1 MYYVIISEDVAD
13 SLPLRKDAR
22 PAHLKRLE
30 ELKAEGRLL
39 LAGPMPAID
48 AEDPGNAGFVGSVV
62 IAEFGSLAEAEQWAN
77 ADPYVD
83 AGVYSSVLVKPFRKV
98 LP

>member
-1 MYYVIISEDVAD
+1 MYYVIVSEDVAD

-39 LAGPMPAID
+39 IAGPMPAID
-48 AEDPGNAGFVGSVV
+48 AEDPGNAGYVGSVV
-62 IAEFGSLAEAEQWAN
+62 IAEFGSLTEAEQWAN

>member
-30 ELKAEGRLL
+30 QLKDEGRLM

-48 AEDPGNAGFVGSVV
+48 AEDPGSAGFVGSVV
-62 IAEFGSLAEAEQWAN
+62 IAEFGSLAEAEQWAG